1 MTIGI
6 ARTIMHPGLS
16 LAAACLALLNAGPT
30 QAHHSFSAEF
40 DGTKPVR
47 LAGTITRIEWTNP
60 HSYFYLAVTDSKG
73 SVNSWACES
82 GNPGALS
89 RRGWKKGDIRLGDA
103 LIVDG
108 FLAKDGSRLID
119 ARRVKLPDGRTV
131 YGGSAG
137 DGGPGDPSAPT
148 PTEGVAPQP

>member
-1 MTIGI
+1 MQS
-6 ARTIMHPGLS
+6 RLFP
-16 LAAACLALLNAGPT
+16 AAACIALLNTLPAL
-30 QAHHSFSAEF
+30 AHHSFSAEF

-47 LAGTITRIEWTNP
+47 LSGTITRIEWTNP
-60 HSYFYLAVTDSKG
+60 HSYFYLDVRDSKG
-73 SVNSWACES
+73 VVNTWACES

-89 RRGWKKGDIRLGDA
+89 RRGWKKGDIKLGDA

-137 DGGPGDPSAPT
+137 DGGPGDPTAAVPPTAAPG
-148 PTEGVAPQP
+148 P